1 MNDAVPGHPGNCRAP
16 RVWRK
21 YGEIDHATSGGASPL
36 SASRRAWHF
45 HTWLLE
51 RLNALTRGRDA
62 EAFLAHYRNKYHGGP
77 DQPPIRMAVGDDGS
91 LVLDQTRAL
100 QNVIDGYTCV
110 REGDV
115 AVAKITPCFENGK
128 AAIMRGLT
136 NGVGL
141 GTTELTVL
149 RLRGPVTTSS

>member
-1 MNDAVPGHPGNCRAP
+1 
-16 RVWRK
+16 
-21 YGEIDHATSGGASPL
+21 
-36 SASRRAWHF
+36 
-45 HTWLLE
+45 
-51 RLNALTRGRDA
+51 
-62 EAFLAHYRNKYHGGP
+62 
-77 DQPPIRMAVGDDGS
+77 MAVGDDGS

-136 NGVGL
+136 NGVGP

-149 RLRGPVTTSS
+149 RLRGPVTTST